1 MMCACTHTHSN
12 AAKAYLQCEQEAKQS
27 GVVAGGRVRAAVC
40 EIEALMSP
48 KDSAK
53 AWGEMAK

>member
-1 MMCACTHTHSN
+1 MMRACTHTHSHT
-12 AAKAYLQCEQEAKQS
+12 AKAYLQCEQEAKQS
-27 GVVAGGRVRAAVC
+27 GMVAGGRGRAAVC

>member
-1 MMCACTHTHSN
+1 MH
-12 AAKAYLQCEQEAKQS
+12 AAKAYLQ
-27 GVVAGGRVRAAVC
+27 GTVGGRAEAAVC
-40 EIEALMSP
+40 EIEAPASL

>member
-1 MMCACTHTHSN
+1 MMCACTHTHSHT
-12 AAKAYLQCEQEAKQS
+12 AKAYLQCKQEVKQS
-27 GVVAGGRVRAAVC
+27 GLVVGGRARAAVC